1 MAGNIKGIT
10 IEIDGSTTKLQKAL
24 GDVNKTSRDLS
35 KELTAVNREL
45 KFNPGNSELIAQ
57 KQRILGESVEN
68 TKKKLEQLKEAHK
81 QASVQL
87 ERGEIGQDE
96 FDALSREIIK
106 AESQLKYYNAEMKKL
121 DPSKVDKIAAGFEK
135 AGEKAVAAGKK
146 LTTGLTAPIV
156 GMGAVSFKLAADV
169 EDALG
174 ATDQIFKN
182 SSEQVKS
189 WASDLKTYYG
199 ITKGEALEY
208 SNVMGAMLQNIGG
221 LSEEESA
228 KTSAALVELA
238 GDLSAM
244 FGGTT
249 ESAVNALTGALKGNN
264 TMLDNYGMG
273 VNDAT
278 IKTKAFEMGLY
289 DGKGQMDLNT
299 KQAATLA
306 LIMEQTADAQG
317 QAAREADGASGSMKA
332 VSTEIKNLSA
342 EIGEVLLPIVT
353 PLIQNIRDLANWFRK
368 LSPET
373 KDNIVKFA
381 LLAAAIGPLLVV
393 IGTVFGAIAKIIG
406 VFQLFGGVLAGI
418 AAGPIGWIILA
429 IVGIIAIIAALKLN
443 IGGITDWIRDKF
455 QAIGE
460 FFGGLKDKAST
471 AFGNIISGAEE
482 LASRL
487 PEAVGDAI
495 QKALDWIEGKWED
508 FKNAGKNI
516 ITSIGD
522 GISEGVGWIKEKI
535 GGVASTIRGYLPFS
549 PAKEGPLKDL
559 NKLNFGGTIA
569 NSILR
574 GRAEIERAMNAA
586 LSMDGI
592 KTDFEWTMRPDQ
604 LTPAQSTQTST
615 GAVMNNS
622 IVINNP
628 VPERASESVR
638 KTLLKQSYNMA

>member
-317 QAAREADGASGSMKA
+317 QAAREADGASGSMKSF
-332 VSTEIKNLSA
+332 STEIKNLSA

-353 PLIQNIRDLANWFRK
+353 PLIQNVRDLANWFRK

-393 IGTVFGAIAKIIG
+393 IGTVAGAIAKII
-406 VFQLFGGVLAGI
+406 VAFQLFGGVLAGI

-471 AFGNIISGAEE
+471 AFGNIIAGAEE
-482 LASRL
+482 LASSV
-487 PEAVGDAI
+487 PEAVGNAI
-495 QKALDWIEGKWED
+495 QSALDWIEGKWQD

>member
-182 SSEQVKS
+182 SSKQVKS

-615 GAVMNNS
+615 GTVMNNS

-638 KTLLKQSYNMA
+638 KILLKQSYNMA

>member
-182 SSEQVKS
+182 SSKQVKS

>member
-569 NSILR
+569 DSILR

-586 LSMDGI
+586 LSMDRI

-604 LTPAQSTQTST
+604 LTPAQATQTST

>member
-135 AGEKAVAAGKK
+135 AGKKAVAAGKK

-406 VFQLFGGVLAGI
+406 AFQLFGGVLAGI